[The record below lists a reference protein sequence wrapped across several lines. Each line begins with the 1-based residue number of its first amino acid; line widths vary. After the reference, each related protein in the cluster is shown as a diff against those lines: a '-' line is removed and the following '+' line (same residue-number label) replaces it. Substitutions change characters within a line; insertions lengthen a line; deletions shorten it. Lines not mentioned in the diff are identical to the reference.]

1 MRASDVIALVGLLIT
16 LAALPAGAQ
25 QLAPAAVRAAD
36 NTTSVGASSFSADT
50 TALSGNSAPAHEPIH
65 TTGTVVGGL
74 IGGGGGLVVG
84 VLVGAQLARGCHG
97 ELCGLSEAAF
107 GGLVG
112 ESLGLAIGAHLGS
125 GSTSGDR
132 LILSSL
138 TSVGIVTGG
147 VLASLAG
154 GVVVL
159 PLTPVL
165 QLAAAYAIESH

>member
-1 MRASDVIALVGLLIT
+1 MRV
-16 LAALPAGAQ
+16 
-25 QLAPAAVRAAD
+25 
-36 NTTSVGASSFSADT
+36 
-50 TALSGNSAPAHEPIH
+50 E
-65 TTGTVVGGL
+65 
-74 IGGGGGLVVG
+74 
-84 VLVGAQLARGCHG
+84 LARGCH
-97 ELCGLSEAAF
+97 EDLCGPVQAAF
-107 GGLVG
+107 AGLVG

-138 TSVGIVTGG
+138 TSVGIMTGG